1 MKKLKNSLFNLVMIA
16 ITLVSTFSTLNVK
29 AYTTQDTLYQDDNYK
44 WWVAIYNRA
53 NTHMVATQES
63 MLRRASDNKPV
74 YCIQAPIQFNNGSA
88 VNGIVD
94 TNTMVSMSGLSA
106 EQVERI
112 KLIAYYGYGYGNHN
126 SPEWYYATQLLIW
139 ANVNPGYVYAIADG
153 DYSLTPSTRYDGY
166 YNEINSLVNNH
177 TTAPSFAR
185 QTFEMK
191 NGETLTIN
199 DTNNVLS
206 KFYEGVE
213 TDDYKTTIDRNK
225 LIISAKKGYEGTI
238 NLNVKSNDNPPMLYE
253 GANQL
258 CMSAGDPVMMMARL
272 NIIVRTPFEGYKV
285 YGDKKAG
292 TYRPEKDAEFEIY
305 NNSTNELLTTLTS
318 DEAGMIKY
326 DFRLGEYRIHQTKG
340 KKGYTLIEDYIL
352 TIDESNLKE
361 IIYFQNNA
369 IKGSLDFTKTDISES
384 KPLPN
389 TLIEIYNAD
398 TDELVYSERTDDNG
412 KVVIKNIKYGRYFI
426 IEKDAPEGYQLNPE
440 KMYFEIKEDGEIVKA
455 TMKDEI
461 ITGTLEF
468 SKVDFSTAE
477 PLPNTLIEI
486 YNADTEELVYS
497 ERTDENGK
505 IVIENI
511 EYGRYFIIEKDAPEG
526 YQLNPEKMYFEIKEN
541 GEIVKATMKDEKI
554 VEVPDT
560 SKNEFPVFETITIII
575 SLSGLGIL
583 MYAKKRKK
591 K

>member
-1 MKKLKNSLFNLVMIA
+1 MKKIKNSIFNLLLIM
-16 ITLVSTFSTLNVK
+16 ITLMSTFSSLNVK

-74 YCIQAPIQFNNGSA
+74 YCIQAPIQFYNGSA
-88 VNGIVD
+88 VNGVVD

-106 EQVERI
+106 DQIERI

-153 DYSLTPSTRYDGY
+153 DYSLTPSSRYDGY

-185 QTFEMK
+185 QTFEMN

-199 DTNNVLS
+199 DSNNVLS
-206 KFYEGVE
+206 KFYEGTE
-213 TDDYKTTIDRNK
+213 TDDYTAVINGNNLVVT
-225 LIISAKKGYEGTI
+225 AKRGYEGTI

-272 NIIVRTPFEGYKV
+272 NLIVKTHFEGYKV
-285 YGDKKAG
+285 YGDKSTG
-292 TYRPEKDAEFEIY
+292 TYRPEKDAVFEIY
-305 NNSTNELLTTLTS
+305 NNSTNELVTTLTS
-318 DEAGMIKY
+318 NENGVIEY
-326 DFRLGEYRIHQTKG
+326 DLRLGEYRIHQTQG
-340 KKGYTLIEDYIL
+340 KKGYKLVDDYIL
-352 TIDESNLKE
+352 TVDGSNSKE
-361 IIYFQNNA
+361 VIYFQNNA
-369 IKGSLDFTKTDISES
+369 IKGGLEFNKTDMSES

-398 TDELVYSERTDDNG
+398 TDELVYSERTDENG
-412 KVVIKNIKYGRYFI
+412 KIIINNIKYGKYYI
-426 IEKDAPEGYQLNPE
+426 LEKEAPEGYQLNTE

-468 SKVDFSTAE
+468 SKVDFSTDE

-486 YNADTEELVYS
+486 YNADTDELVYS

-511 EYGRYFIIEKDAPEG
+511 EYGKYYILEKEAPEG
-526 YQLNPEKMYFEIKEN
+526 YQLNTEKMYFEIKEN
-541 GEIVKATMKDEKI
+541 GEIVKATMKDEQI

-560 SKNEFPVFETITIII
+560 SKNEFPVLETVSLFI
-575 SLSGLGIL
+575 SLTGLGIL

>member
-1 MKKLKNSLFNLVMIA
+1 MEKLKNSLFNLVMIA

-139 ANVNPGYVYAIADG
+139 ANVNPGYVYAISDG

-213 TDDYKTTIDRNK
+213 TDDYKATTDGNN
-225 LIISAKKGYEGTI
+225 LVVTAKRGYEGTI

-272 NIIVRTPFEGYKV
+272 NLIVKTHFEGYKV
-285 YGDKKAG
+285 YGDKSTG
-292 TYRPEKDAEFEIY
+292 TYRPEKDAVFEIY
-305 NNSTNELLTTLTS
+305 NNSTNELITTLTS
-318 DEAGMIKY
+318 NENGVIEY
-326 DFRLGEYRIHQTKG
+326 ELRLGEYRIHQTQG
-340 KKGYTLIEDYIL
+340 KKGYKLVDDYIL
-352 TIDESNLKE
+352 TVDGSNSKE
-361 IIYFQNNA
+361 VIYFQNNT
-369 IKGSLDFTKTDISES
+369 IKGGLEFNKTDMSES

-398 TDELVYSERTDDNG
+398 TDELVYSERTDENG
-412 KVVIKNIKYGRYFI
+412 KIIINNTRYGKYYI
-426 IEKDAPEGYQLNPE
+426 LEKEAPEGYQLN
-440 KMYFEIKEDGEIVKA
+440 
-455 TMKDEI
+455 T
-461 ITGTLEF
+461 
-468 SKVDFSTAE
+468 
-477 PLPNTLIEI
+477 
-486 YNADTEELVYS
+486 
-497 ERTDENGK
+497 
-505 IVIENI
+505 
-511 EYGRYFIIEKDAPEG
+511 
-526 YQLNPEKMYFEIKEN
+526 EKMYFEIKEN
-541 GEIVKATMKDEKI
+541 GEIVKATMKDEQI

-560 SKNEFPVFETITIII
+560 SKNEFPVLETVSLFI
-575 SLSGLGIL
+575 SLTGLGIL
-583 MYAKKRKK
+583 IYAKKRKK